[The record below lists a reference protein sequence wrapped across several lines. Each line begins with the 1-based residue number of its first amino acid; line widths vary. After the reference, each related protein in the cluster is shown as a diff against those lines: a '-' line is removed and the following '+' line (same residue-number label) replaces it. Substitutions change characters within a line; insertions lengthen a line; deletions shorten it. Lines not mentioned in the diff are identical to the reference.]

1 MLSKAVFALV
11 LAATS
16 STAALAQ
23 SAAPADGEADA
34 APVLLAQAARPK
46 AATPNSA
53 TPNSATPSATPS
65 PENGKS
71 YGPTPEQLKTL
82 GLAARLSQSVFA
94 RDNITI
100 GMGAGLVPSYEG
112 SDQSVLF
119 PVPVVR
125 GSYKGYRYGA
135 RGPGLFVDLIKDGTL
150 PKIEYIAGPVIRAR
164 LERNN
169 RIRDAVVRRL
179 GTRNIAIEAGATG
192 GFTVNRI
199 FGMFDSLT
207 FQADAVADISG
218 VHDGVVVSPSVS
230 YSVPIK
236 TAGAV
241 TLSGSADLVDDS
253 YADFYY
259 SVTPAGSVASGLPQ
273 FRARG
278 GLKSLGATLLVAYD
292 LSGNALDG
300 GWGMFALGGYSRMQ
314 GDFADSPIV
323 SLRGDADQLFGGVG
337 ISYTF

>member
-1 MLSKAVFALV
+1 MLAL
-11 LAATS
+11 
-16 STAALAQ
+16 
-23 SAAPADGEADA
+23 G
-34 APVLLAQAARPK
+34 
-46 AATPNSA
+46 
-53 TPNSATPSATPS
+53 
-65 PENGKS
+65 
-71 YGPTPEQLKTL
+71 
-82 GLAARLSQSVFA
+82 ARLSQSVFA

-112 SDQSVLF
+112 SDQSVFF

-150 PKIEYIAGPVIRAR
+150 PKVEFIGGPVVRAR

-179 GTRNIAIEAGATG
+179 GTRNIAVEAGATG

-199 FGMFDSLT
+199 FGSFDSLT
-207 FQADAVADISG
+207 FQADALADISG
-218 VHDGVVVSPSVS
+218 VHDGVLVSPSVS
-230 YSVPIK
+230 YSVPIN

-241 TLSGSADLVDDS
+241 TLSGSADLADNN

-259 SVTPAGSVASGLPQ
+259 SVTPQGSAASGLPQ

-278 GLKSLGATLLVAYD
+278 GLKSLGATMLVAYD
-292 LSGNALDG
+292 LSGDALDG